1 MGIITKAEMKKVL
14 KKTRLGGE
22 YSDKFPTYLTNAEID
37 MAIKV
42 FELEGLIKEE
52 KFIIVLEDVHLSS
65 SYTHWEYAFMTLNE
79 YGDGICIDYTDRE
92 EEIETITKE
101 DLDKFPEWAKAL
113 AKEVK

>member
-1 MGIITKAEMKKVL
+1 MGIITKTEMQKVL

-22 YSDKFPTYLTNAEID
+22 YSDKFSTYLTDAEID
-37 MAIKV
+37 MAVKV

-65 SYTHWEYAFMTLNE
+65 GYTPWEYAYLAMNE
-79 YGDGICIDYTDRE
+79 DSEIYIDYTDQE
-92 EEIETITKE
+92 ENIETITKE

>member
-1 MGIITKAEMKKVL
+1 MGFITKAKMRDVL
-14 KKTRLGGE
+14 KKANLGEE
-22 YSDKFPTYLTNAEID
+22 YSEKFPTFITNAEID
-37 MAIKV
+37 MAIEI

-65 SYTHWEYAFMTLNE
+65 SYTPWEYAYLAMNE
-79 YGDGICIDYTDRE
+79 DSEIYIDYTDQE
-92 EEIETITKE
+92 ENIETITKE